1 MKYEKDIFI
10 VLQEAGDSGLS
21 VRKIARHV
29 LNARNS
35 FFDTESKETISRA
48 VQRYL
53 TYHSRR
59 SDDTVEKVG
68 YATYRLNTRSKAVK
82 ELRLKFSDTNE
93 EKTKKVE
100 DRSLSLF

>member
-29 LNARNS
+29 FN
-35 FFDTESKETISRA
+35 
-48 VQRYL
+48 
-53 TYHSRR
+53 
-59 SDDTVEKVG
+59 DDTVEKVG